1 MLENQLSGDFGMGV
15 IAFENMYIYIFFY
28 VCMYIYIY
36 VYRDVTFN
44 ICI

>member
-15 IAFENMYIYIFFY
+15 IAFENMYIYIFFMY
-28 VCMYIYIY
+28 VCIYIY